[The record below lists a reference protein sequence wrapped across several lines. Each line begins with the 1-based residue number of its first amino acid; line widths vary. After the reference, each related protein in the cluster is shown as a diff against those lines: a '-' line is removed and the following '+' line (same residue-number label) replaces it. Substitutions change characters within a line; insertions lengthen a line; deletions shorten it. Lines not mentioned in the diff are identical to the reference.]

1 VTTTLTAP
9 GIATPSVHPPRTRPW
24 YRGPARFVARYR
36 IGTLAA
42 CILLLVVLCA
52 VFADRI
58 TSVDPLKQDLA
69 NHLSPPGAKS
79 FLGTDT
85 FGRDVWSRIVFGA
98 RTSLL
103 VGVLAVL
110 PAAVIG
116 AIVGVLCAYF
126 GGGFDLVVQRVVDTL
141 LGFPPLVLALVMVV
155 ALGPSIANVS
165 TSIAVV
171 LLPSMIRVSRA
182 AALTVSNEVYVLAAQ
197 SLGAPGVRIAL
208 RHVLPNSLAPVF
220 VIATGA
226 LGNAILVEASLSFLG
241 LGVPPPAPTWGGML
255 NESVRQGQLYA
266 APWLSIFP
274 GLALCVVVF
283 CVAFVGDALRDAL
296 DPRLRNA

>member
-1 VTTTLTAP
+1 MTTTVTAP
-9 GIATPSVHPPRTRPW
+9 TIPTASARRSGTRSW
-24 YRGPARFVARYR
+24 HRGMARFAMRYR
-36 IGTLAA
+36 IGTAA
-42 CILLLVVLCA
+42 AVLLVVVVLCA
-52 VFADRI
+52 IFADRI

-69 NHLSPPGAKS
+69 NHLSPPGVRS
-79 FLGTDT
+79 FLGTDA

-110 PAAVIG
+110 PAAMVG
-116 AIVGVLCAYF
+116 AIIGVMCAYF
-126 GGGFDLVVQRVVDTL
+126 GGAFDLIIQRIVDTL

-155 ALGPSIANVS
+155 ALGPSVANVS

-171 LLPSMIRVSRA
+171 LLPTMIRVSRA
-182 AALTVSNEVYVLAAQ
+182 AALTVSREVYVLAAQ
-197 SLGAPGVRIAL
+197 SLGARGVRIAL

>member
-1 VTTTLTAP
+1 MTTAVAAP
-9 GIATPSVHPPRTRPW
+9 PIAIASARRSGERPW
-24 YRGPARFVARYR
+24 YRGVARFARRYR
-36 IGTLAA
+36 VGTAA
-42 CILLLVVLCA
+42 AVILLLVVLCA
-52 VFADRI
+52 IFADRI
-58 TSVDPLKQDLA
+58 TSADPLKQDLA
-69 NHLSPPGAKS
+69 NHLSPPGVRS
-79 FLGTDT
+79 FLGTDA
-85 FGRDVWSRIVFGA
+85 FGRDIWSRIVFGA

-110 PAAVIG
+110 PAAVVG
-116 AIVGVLCAYF
+116 AIIGVLCAYF
-126 GGGFDLVVQRVVDTL
+126 GGAFDLIIQRIVDTL

-155 ALGPSIANVS
+155 ALGPSVANVS

-182 AALTVSNEVYVLAAQ
+182 AALTVSSEVYVLAAQ
-197 SLGAPGVRIAL
+197 SLGARGVRIAL